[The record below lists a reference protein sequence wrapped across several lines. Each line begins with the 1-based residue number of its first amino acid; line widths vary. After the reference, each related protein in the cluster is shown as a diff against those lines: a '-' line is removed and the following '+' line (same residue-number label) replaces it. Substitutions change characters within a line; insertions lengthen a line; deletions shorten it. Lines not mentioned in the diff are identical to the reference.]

1 MASVTPYL
9 VRAYH
14 QWMEDSRLTPHI
26 LVDCGHSSVIVPKQ
40 FIQQDRIVLNIAD
53 SSTESLVLSDE
64 HISFKARFSGQSVD
78 VFIPIDSILSIYAG
92 ENGEGMLFEIR
103 SQLYILISISH
114 QVLAKDQKISTRLV

>member
-53 SSTESLVLSDE
+53 SATESLVLSDE

-92 ENGEGMLFEIR
+92 ENGEGMLFEIKER
-103 SQLYILISISH
+103 PLEVEKKPGLT
-114 QVLAKDQKISTRLV
+114 LLD